1 MNRKK
6 IVIFLIFAV
15 LLLLPFIAAGLNNSF
30 LINMGTQFVIYAL
43 AAISLDLILG
53 YGAMVSFGHAAFF
66 GLGGYVV
73 GIVAYH
79 MGMGETIFGWAG
91 SESALFLWPLAML
104 SAAITGLVMGFL
116 SLRTSGVQFIMIT
129 LAFAQML
136 YFVLVGLVTY
146 GGGVGSLAASRNLV
160 PGLNMEYSSAFN
172 SLLLAL

>member
-43 AAISLDLILG
+43 AAISLDLVLG

-66 GLGGYVV
+66 GLGGYVI
-73 GIVAYH
+73 GIVSFH
-79 MGMGETIFGWAG
+79 MVQDGGLLGWEG
-91 SESALFLWPLAML
+91 SNAALVMWPLAMFVCAL
-104 SAAITGLVMGFL
+104 LGLIIGYL

-129 LAFAQML
+129 LAFGQMV
-136 YFVLVGLVTY
+136 YFVLVGLMVY
-146 GGGVGSLAASRNLV
+146 GGD
-160 PGLNMEYSSAFN
+160 
-172 SLLLAL
+172 